1 MKTIISPM
9 PFTPYIQTKQDLID
23 AVQEYGIVPYFAG
36 SIPGFSIEEHVDP
49 RAWFY
54 DGIKGVWEWKGPVIQ
69 EAGCAY
75 GKFFQ
80 KKAAFV
86 RRDVFADL
94 ANYRRNGYDYE
105 GFFNDGFASLKDK
118 ALYDLLEAKG
128 PLLSKEL
135 KKLGNY
141 RKGGA
146 SGFDTSINRLQAQC
160 FALISDFVYQ
170 TDRFGNEYGW
180 GIAEYATPEQFFGG
194 GFAQDVYRCEPEESY
209 DRLLAHVSRLFPSVN
224 MEEIKKFVG

>member
-1 MKTIISPM
+1 MS
-9 PFTPYIQTKQDLID
+9 FSPYIRTKQDLID
-23 AVQEYGIVPYFAG
+23 AVQEYGIVPFFAN

-49 RAWFY
+49 KAWFY
-54 DGIKGVWEWKGPVIQ
+54 DGIKGVWEWKGPVIR
-69 EAGCAY
+69 EVGCAY

-80 KKAAFV
+80 KKAAYV
-86 RRDVFADL
+86 RQDVFADL

-118 ALYDLLEAKG
+118 ALYDLLEGRG

-146 SGFDTSINRLQAQC
+146 SGFDTGIGRLQAQC
-160 FALISDFVYQ
+160 FVLISDFVYQ
-170 TDRFGNEYGW
+170 TDRFGQEYGW
-180 GIAEYATPEQFFGG
+180 GVAEYATPEQFFGG
-194 GFAQDVYRCEPEESY
+194 GFAQDVYSCELEESY
-209 DRLLAHVSRLFPSVN
+209 DRLLALISRLFPPVS
-224 MEEIKKFVG
+224 MEEIKRFVG

>member
-1 MKTIISPM
+1 M

-146 SGFDTSINRLQAQC
+146 SGFDTIVGRLQAQC
-160 FALISDFVYQ
+160 
-170 TDRFGNEYGW
+170 
-180 GIAEYATPEQFFGG
+180 
-194 GFAQDVYRCEPEESY
+194 
-209 DRLLAHVSRLFPSVN
+209 SRPS
-224 MEEIKKFVG
+224 

>member
-1 MKTIISPM
+1 
-9 PFTPYIQTKQDLID
+9 
-23 AVQEYGIVPYFAG
+23 
-36 SIPGFSIEEHVDP
+36 
-49 RAWFY
+49 
-54 DGIKGVWEWKGPVIQ
+54 
-69 EAGCAY
+69 
-75 GKFFQ
+75 
-80 KKAAFV
+80 
-86 RRDVFADL
+86 
-94 ANYRRNGYDYE
+94 YDYE

-135 KKLGNY
+135 KRLGNY

-146 SGFDTSINRLQAQC
+146 SGFDTSINRLQALC

-180 GIAEYATPEQFFGG
+180 GIAEYATPEQFFGD

-209 DRLLAHVSRLFPSVN
+209 DRLLALVSKLFPAVS